1 MYSLLFRRADGA
13 EAHEEPGMEMF
24 LKGTWG
30 QLERK
35 QRTEQRSGCPSEAGL
50 GAYLRSQER
59 M

>member
-1 MYSLLFRRADGA
+1 MGLRLMRNLS
-13 EAHEEPGMEMF
+13 MEMS

-30 QLERK
+30 LERESEGQSK
-35 QRTEQRSGCPSEAGL
+35 GLDASALEAGL